1 MDIMKEVKI
10 MKIRLVS
17 LVIISVLFS
26 VLMAEN
32 PQNINLEMKMIGLS
46 DVPSEEEVYFGVYI
60 QDLDYPTA
68 QALGYNELYG
78 ILITKV
84 EKGSPAWNIGI
95 RKNDILM
102 EINGY
107 PIFNVKE
114 FESIKKLLHP
124 GDIIWLHIWRDGNIF
139 DITMKVQGRTK
150 EKSDAKKQPKSKE
163 SYPVGWGGGSW
174 IPYWVVFPVDD
185 VNELIAHIGEPT
197 GDKTF
202 ANNAI
207 SEDGVFMSG
216 GGGKINIGIGFFLGG
231 VGASYSFSDSDASTH
246 SKIKYN
252 LSFGGITLDKRYA
265 FNRKLIGSLGIMLG
279 SGGHEVEYS
288 ALANTDFNWPEISSG
303 GSFNVKVS
311 RNYFMVQPR
320 AEMLIRLLPWLGIQ
334 TEVGYMCGIPTHSGW
349 KLQAATGDVY
359 SIDNS
364 PDTPFHSLT
373 ISVGPWFGF

>member
-1 MDIMKEVKI
+1 
-10 MKIRLVS
+10 MKIRLLS
-17 LVIISVLFS
+17 LMLISLWFS

-32 PQNINLEMKMIGLS
+32 FQNLNPEMKLVEIS
-46 DVPSEEEVYFGVYI
+46 DNQSDEEVYFGIYVK
-60 QDLDYPTA
+60 DLDYPLA
-68 QALGYNELYG
+68 QKLGYTELYG

-84 EKGSPAWNIGI
+84 VKDSPAWQAGI
-95 RKNDILM
+95 KNKDILM
-102 EINGY
+102 ELNGY

-114 FESIKKLLHP
+114 FDSIKKLLCP
-124 GDIIWLHIWRDGNIF
+124 GDTVWLTIWRDGKTF
-139 DITMKVQGRTK
+139 DITAKLQARPK
-150 EKSDAKKQPKSKE
+150 EKKPGKSE
-163 SYPVGWGGGSW
+163 SNEKVTYPVGWGGGSW
-174 IPYWVVFPVDD
+174 MPYWAVFPVDD
-185 VNELIAHIGEPT
+185 VNELIAHIGEST
-197 GDKTF
+197 GDKGF
-202 ANNAI
+202 AHNAI
-207 SEDGVFMSG
+207 NEDGVFMSG
-216 GGGKINIGIGFFLGG
+216 GGGKINIGKGFFLGG
-231 VGASYSFSDSDASTH
+231 VGAGYSFSDSDAATH

-252 LSFGGITLDKRYA
+252 LFFGGVTLDKRYA
-265 FNRKLIGSLGIMLG
+265 INTKFIGSLGIMLG

>member
-1 MDIMKEVKI
+1 

-26 VLMAEN
+26 VLTAEN

-60 QDLDYPTA
+60 QDLDFPTA
-68 QALGYNELYG
+68 QSLGYNELYG
-78 ILITKV
+78 ILVTKV
-84 EKGSPAWNIGI
+84 EKGSLAWQAGI
-95 RKNDILM
+95 KNNDILM
-102 EINGY
+102 KLNGY

-114 FESIKKLLHP
+114 FRSIKKLLRP
-124 GDIIWLHIWRDGNIF
+124 GDTVWLTIWREGKIF
-139 DITMKVQGRTK
+139 DITTKLQGRTK
-150 EKSDAKKQPKSKE
+150 GKKPGKSESNEKVG
-163 SYPVGWGGGSW
+163 YPVGWGGGSW
-174 IPYWVVFPVDD
+174 MPYWAVFPVDD
-185 VNELIAHIGEPT
+185 VNELITNIGEST
-197 GDKTF
+197 EDKGF
-202 ANNAI
+202 AHKAI
-207 SEDGVFMSG
+207 NEDGVFMSG
-216 GGGKINIGIGFFLGG
+216 GGGKVNIGKGFFLGG
-231 VGASYSFSDSDASTH
+231 VGAGYSFSDSDASTH

-252 LSFGGITLDKRYA
+252 LSFGGVTLDKRYA
-265 FNRKLIGSLGIMLG
+265 INTKFIGSLGIMLG

-349 KLQAATGDVY
+349 KVQAATGDVY